1 MGMGNRISGRWL
13 CRILIITSK
22 GETCM
27 IRINQLKLDIH
38 HSEADLKAKILKTLR
53 IKEDALLSYSIQK
66 QSIDARKK
74 PDLFYVYAI
83 DVIVKNE
90 SALKKHIKNKNILFR
105 EKPIPYTVHVTGTE
119 KLSCRPVI
127 IGTGPA

>member
-1 MGMGNRISGRWL
+1 
-13 CRILIITSK
+13 
-22 GETCM
+22 M

-90 SALKKHIKNKNILFR
+90 SALKKHIKNKIGR
-105 EKPIPYTVHVTGTE
+105 AHV
-119 KLSCRPVI
+119 
-127 IGTGPA
+127 